1 MKTANL
7 KLVAILGCG
16 GNPLDGCRSSD
27 PTSQASNGT
36 NSATAG
42 PRQGK
47 PSRIARVLAL
57 IGLLLS
63 PGVPLDPILNIPIAV
78 GIGCIAAQIYRPAF
92 APTVAVAYIATNI
105 VGILLMRIWGPSALG
120 QQGASPYTRLRLMK
134 DSVVAVG
141 YTGAICVL
149 SKLGVFST
157 ALIWFKHLAA
167 VFSINSPV

>member
-1 MKTANL
+1 MKTASL
-7 KLVAILGCG
+7 KLVATSGCG
-16 GNPLDGCRSSD
+16 GNSLDGCRGSD
-27 PTSQASNGT
+27 HTSQASNGT

-42 PRQGK
+42 PPPGK

-78 GIGCIAAQIYRPAF
+78 GIGFFAAQIYRPAF
-92 APTVAVAYIATNI
+92 APTVAAAYLATNI
-105 VGILLMRIWGPSALG
+105 VGILLMRIWGPAALG
-120 QQGASPYTRLRLMK
+120 QQSASPYTRVRLIK

-141 YTGAICVL
+141 YTGTICVL

-157 ALIWFKHLAA
+157 ALVWFKHLAA
-167 VFSINSPV
+167 VFSFNSPV